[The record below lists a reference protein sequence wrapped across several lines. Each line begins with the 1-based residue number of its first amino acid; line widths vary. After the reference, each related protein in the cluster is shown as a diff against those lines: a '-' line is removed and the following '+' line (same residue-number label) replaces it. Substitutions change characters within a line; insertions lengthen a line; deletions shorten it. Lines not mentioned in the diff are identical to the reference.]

1 MTKDNK
7 VKEVEKSTKGHITI
21 LPFTLEED
29 AKEYASYLYQHSS
42 DIEGELAFY
51 IYKCWENDTEW
62 YQSDMEYIDKD

>member
-7 VKEVEKSTKGHITI
+7 I
-21 LPFTLEED
+21 ED